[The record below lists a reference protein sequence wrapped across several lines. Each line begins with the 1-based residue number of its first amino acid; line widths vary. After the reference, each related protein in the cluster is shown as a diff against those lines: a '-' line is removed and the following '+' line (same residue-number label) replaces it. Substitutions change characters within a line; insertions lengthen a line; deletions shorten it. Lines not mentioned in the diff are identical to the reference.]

1 MSKTSSSLLLAAAT
15 VAAAA
20 TTAYAFSTR
29 KGTGGISHS
38 SHHFNVPP
46 EILKSDCECKQELI
60 LAVRLA
66 LEGEFRCF
74 CLDSFFNDEFCS

>member
-1 MSKTSSSLLLAAAT
+1 MSKSSPSLLLAAAT
-15 VAAAA
+15 MAAAA

-29 KGTGGISHS
+29 KSSGMTHS

-46 EILKSDCECKQELI
+46 ELLKSDCGCKQELI

-66 LEGEFRCF
+66 LEGEQLPVTASVELDYCF
-74 CLDSFFNDEFCS
+74 II